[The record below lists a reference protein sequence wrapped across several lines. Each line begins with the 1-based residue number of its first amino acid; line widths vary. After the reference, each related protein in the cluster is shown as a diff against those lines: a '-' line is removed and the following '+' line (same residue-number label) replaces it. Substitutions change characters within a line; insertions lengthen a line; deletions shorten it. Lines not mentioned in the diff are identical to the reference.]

1 MHAGSGRLSGGEATK
16 RQSRV
21 SQLLRSTLASIIFDG
36 YCIRSSPSTSP
47 LPANTRLAINV
58 IAADVS
64 PDLRNAR
71 VTVSVISS
79 PTVDAAAK
87 REAFAWLAAN
97 AGPIRHACAQRL
109 SHMKTVPELTFKMT
123 DVGAAVDVMN
133 LIDRI
138 AAGDDIRDD
147 VVYDRSL
154 LGDEA
159 EWDNYEDDDDDE
171 FGEEEEEEGE
181 EGDLSE
187 EDERRLKDLLKF

>member
-1 MHAGSGRLSGGEATK
+1 MEIT
-16 RQSRV
+16 QVRV
-21 SQLLRSTLASIIFDG
+21 FPVDEEKLKAFASIIFDG

-123 DVGAAVDVMN
+123 DVGAAVDVMSE
-133 LIDRI
+133 LPPLL
-138 AAGDDIRDD
+138 
-147 VVYDRSL
+147 VTSFPPSSL
-154 LGDEA
+154 PPSPLC
-159 EWDNYEDDDDDE
+159 
-171 FGEEEEEEGE
+171 
-181 EGDLSE
+181 
-187 EDERRLKDLLKF
+187 

>member
-1 MHAGSGRLSGGEATK
+1 
-16 RQSRV
+16 V
-21 SQLLRSTLASIIFDG
+21 
-36 YCIRSSPSTSP
+36 SSPLFSSP
-47 LPANTRLAINV
+47 LFLPPRPSLPSLLTPLT
-58 IAADVS
+58 
-64 PDLRNAR
+64 PPL
-71 VTVSVISS
+71 
-79 PTVDAAAK
+79 PTD
-87 REAFAWLAAN
+87 
-97 AGPIRHACAQRL
+97 
-109 SHMKTVPELTFKMT
+109 
-123 DVGAAVDVMN
+123 

-159 EWDNYEDDDDDE
+159 EWDNYEDEDDDE